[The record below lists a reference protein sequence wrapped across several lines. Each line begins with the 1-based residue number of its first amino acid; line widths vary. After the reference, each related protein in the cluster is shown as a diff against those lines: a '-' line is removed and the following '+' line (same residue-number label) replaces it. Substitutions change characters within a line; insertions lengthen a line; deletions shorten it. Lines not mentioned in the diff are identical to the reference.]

1 MIHPQPVL
9 SRMNIRASEVYEMVP
24 VGLIFIGLVVRAVLG
39 TAVVVAV
46 VWLLYKLGRL
56 AEAYTDKLAEK
67 K

>member
-1 MIHPQPVL
+1 
-9 SRMNIRASEVYEMVP
+9 MVP

>member
-1 MIHPQPVL
+1 
-9 SRMNIRASEVYEMVP
+9 MVP
-24 VGLIFIGLVVRAVLG
+24 VGLIFIGLVVRTILG

-56 AEAYTDKLAEK
+56 AEAYTDKLSGK